1 MVVYLIARYTAHLA
15 EIIQSFAW
23 FNWQKRCF
31 FFYNNN
37 NNSIVETIESIWP
50 SKTQYNE
57 FFGRVRES
65 HSHINRFTSL
75 CFIHLSA
82 HILYDSSDVPDTT
95 KYILRSFKRKHAQRP
110 QQNDEIHSHTPTQS
124 KGAAAIHTI
133 EMNSGQNE
141 NKIYANIYSNIIV
154 RQYFPFDSIIM
165 GFSNFIDR
173 RLGIKNTS

>member
-31 FFYNNN
+31 FFYN

-95 KYILRSFKRKHAQRP
+95 KIYSTFLQTKTRATTTTKRRNSFAHTDTVVRSRSYTHYRNEQRTKRK
-110 QQNDEIHSHTPTQS
+110 QNLCQHILE
-124 KGAAAIHTI
+124 
-133 EMNSGQNE
+133 
-141 NKIYANIYSNIIV
+141 YYC
-154 RQYFPFDSIIM
+154 
-165 GFSNFIDR
+165 
-173 RLGIKNTS
+173 